1 MLELSI
7 KRGRGRPLGQSE
19 DLTEEE
25 LDQILKTPDRRSK
38 RGLRDYT
45 ILLTFANTPM
55 RKSELCALDLG
66 NLLDEGKKK
75 SISYKALKKR
85 KRRDPVTGE
94 VQVKQKPYWL
104 KIPLD
109 IEVFRAIVRY
119 VESEHKGKKLERTT
133 PLFNTM
139 GTRGPYQKR
148 RITPKAIDGIVSRYV
163 QAAGIR
169 KRVTPH
175 SFRASYV
182 TIRLGLGHD
191 PVTLQKTGGWADI
204 RGVMPYLRSNQK
216 KIEEAALSRRFL

>member
-1 MLELSI
+1 MLDLAI

-25 LDQILKTPDRRSK
+25 LDQILKVPDRRSK

-75 SISYKALKKR
+75 SISWKALKKR
-85 KRRDPVTGE
+85 KRRDPATGE
-94 VQVKQKPYWL
+94 VHVNQKTHWQ

-109 IEVFRAIVRY
+109 LEVFQAIVRY
-119 VESEHKGKKLERTT
+119 VESEYKGKKLDRSA
-133 PLFNTM
+133 PLFTTM
-139 GTRGPYQKR
+139 GTRGPYKKR
-148 RITPKAIDGIVSRYV
+148 RITPWAIDDIVARHV
-163 QAAGIR
+163 KLAGIK